1 MTGKS
6 YGPTEMIIRGLP
18 AGSHPGDLPGVP
30 AGEATPSRQATIGLG
45 PRPVGPKADLKKLS
59 VL

>member
-6 YGPTEMIIRGLP
+6 YGPMEMIIRGLP

-45 PRPVGPKADLKKLS
+45 PRPI
-59 VL
+59 